1 MRTRPADILA
11 IDRLAAPHLTIA
23 EFDAARGR
31 IGLIQHLVMGGHH
44 ALQRGNIDAHDQTAP
59 GGGTGNARTTGLQ
72 ALNQFDPM
80 HRRPGDHRD
89 HARLAGRNSRGH
101 HGQQILPSKA
111 LSAGF
116 AKVANLA

>member
-1 MRTRPADILA
+1 MRARPADILA

-44 ALQRGNIDAHDQTAP
+44 ALQRCNIDAHDQTAP

-72 ALNQFDPM
+72 ALNQLGVFKLSYSTFAQISEQIIDAVWTLFAEAKTADS
-80 HRRPGDHRD
+80 HRSR
-89 HARLAGRNSRGH
+89 HAAVR
-101 HGQQILPSKA
+101 
-111 LSAGF
+111 
-116 AKVANLA
+116 